1 MGVTDPH
8 FLFYL
13 IFINM
18 NHKILV
24 RKIMTEMVNEVEDRR
39 YGLKYYAFDWDD
51 NLMKMPT
58 EIILKD
64 EDGNEVGM
72 STEDFA
78 EYRTEIGKNPFE
90 YNGEMVVGFA
100 DDPFRFFRTE
110 GDQKFMRDIENAPLV
125 RGPWSDFVEAINSG
139 SIFSI
144 ITARG
149 HHPNTLKKGVYKLIM
164 MGRGGL
170 DKEQL
175 VNSLKEYRK
184 RMGLKPVD
192 DENWL
197 IKDYLDR
204 CKFYPVSYG
213 EGSATNPEE
222 GKIRAME
229 EFVSYVKR
237 LSLRLQKKEYQF
249 INDVSNNFVPFTPM
263 VGFSDDDIRNIES
276 MKKHFDKKEDNILK
290 TYHTKG
296 EEKYM
301 MEQLVNRMVKKIKSK

>member
-1 MGVTDPH
+1 
-8 FLFYL
+8 
-13 IFINM
+13 M

-24 RKIMTEMVNEVEDRR
+24 RKIMTEMVNEVQDKS

-58 EIILKD
+58 EIILLD
-64 EDGNEVGM
+64 DNGEEVGM

-78 EYRTEIGKNPFE
+78 EYRTDIGKKPFK
-90 YNGEMVVGFA
+90 YRGETIVGFA
-100 DDPFRFFRTE
+100 EDPFRFFRTA

-125 RGPWSDFVEAINSG
+125 RGPWSDFVEAINNG

-164 MGRGGL
+164 MGRGGIE
-170 DKEQL
+170 KEQL
-175 VNSLKEYRK
+175 IQSLKEYREK
-184 RMGLKPVD
+184 MGLKQVS

-197 IKDYLDR
+197 IRDYLDR

-222 GKIRAME
+222 GKIKAME
-229 EFVSYVKR
+229 EFIGYVKR

-249 INDVSNNFVPFTPM
+249 VNDVSNNFVPFSPM

-276 MKKHFDKKEDNILK
+276 MKKHFEKKDDNILR

-296 EEKYM
+296 DEKNM
-301 MEQLVNRMVKKIKSK
+301 LEHLVKRMVTKIKSK